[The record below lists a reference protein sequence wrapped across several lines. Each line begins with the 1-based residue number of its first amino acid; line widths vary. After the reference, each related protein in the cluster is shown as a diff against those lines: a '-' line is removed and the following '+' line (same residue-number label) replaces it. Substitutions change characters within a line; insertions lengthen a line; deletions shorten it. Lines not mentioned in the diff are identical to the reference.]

1 MSGIISSAGQ
11 IAASALSTAIYGT
24 GATDRIVGKLTSR
37 MLTKML
43 FAQGWQWAVE
53 IDGLPGADFFAR
65 DITYSDFTIE
75 TDPMVIGGGGINVP
89 QRREAGP
96 VTMTVR
102 DTVDG
107 LVARWFDN
115 QKAKVINSN
124 GTVNLQLQYS
134 FDIRIYHLLFSGVTL
149 LEKELTVFAT
159 QRGDITVSRDAVS
172 QFHTF
177 PLTFTQVSTFGD
189 KSDRSLLGM
198 FNYSL

>member
-1 MSGIISSAGQ
+1 MAGLIDSAGG
-11 IAASALSTAIYGT
+11 IAAAALSTAIYGT
-24 GATDRIVGKLTSR
+24 GASDRVVGKITSR

-53 IDGLPGADFFAR
+53 IDGMPGADFFVR
-65 DITYSDFTIE
+65 DITYSDFTNE
-75 TDPMVIGGGGINVP
+75 FEPLSIGGGEINVP
-89 QRREAGP
+89 QRRATGP

-102 DTVDG
+102 DSVDG
-107 LVARWFDN
+107 LVARWFD
-115 QKAKVINSN
+115 KAKASVINPD
-124 GTVNLQLQYS
+124 GTVNVAMSSS

-159 QRGDITVSRDAVS
+159 QRGDVTISRDGVS

-189 KSDRSLLGM
+189 KNDRSLLDL
-198 FNYSL
+198 FDYSL